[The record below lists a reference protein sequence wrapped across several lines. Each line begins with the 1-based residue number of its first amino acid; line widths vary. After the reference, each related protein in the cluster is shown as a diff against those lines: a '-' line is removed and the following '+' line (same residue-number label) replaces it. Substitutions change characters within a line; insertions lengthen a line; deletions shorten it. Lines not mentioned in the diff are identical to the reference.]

1 MNIVDEIF
9 GAFERRGGTA
19 YFGEPV
25 SVLEHSIQTAVAAER
40 AGAAPSLIVA
50 ALLHDIGHLIHSMP
64 EDVADRGINSQHEEL
79 ACNWLSQYFGPEI
92 TEPIRLHVAAK
103 RYLCRVE
110 PDYIRGLSPPSIK
123 SLGLQGGPLI
133 DEEAEEFIRSPYFQ
147 RAVLIRRWDDLA
159 KVPGLVT
166 PDLQHYRS
174 LLESTAR
181 KEVA

>member
-1 MNIVDEIF
+1 MNIVNEIF
-9 GAFERRGGTA
+9 EAFEKRGGTA

-25 SVLEHSIQTAVAAER
+25 SVLEHSIQAAVAAEQ
-40 AGAAPSLIVA
+40 AGAAPSLVVA
-50 ALLHDIGHLIHSMP
+50 ALLHDIGHLIHHMP
-64 EDVADRGINSQHEEL
+64 EDVADHGINLHHEEL
-79 ACNWLSQYFGPEI
+79 ACNWLSQYFGPEV

-110 PDYIRGLSPPSIK
+110 PEYIRGLSPASIQ

-133 DEEAEEFIRSPYFQ
+133 DEEAEEFTRSPYFQ
-147 RAVLIRRWDDLA
+147 RAILIRRWDDLA
-159 KVPGLVT
+159 KVPGLAA

-181 KEVA
+181 REVA

>member
-1 MNIVDEIF
+1 MKIVDEIF
-9 GAFERRGGTA
+9 DAFQKRGGAA

-25 SVLEHSIQTAVAAER
+25 SVLEHCLQAALAAEK
-40 AGAAPSLIVA
+40 AGAAPSLVAA
-50 ALLHDIGHLIHSMP
+50 ALLHDIGHVIHHFP
-64 EDVADRGINSQHEEL
+64 EDIADRGVDSGHEDL
-79 ACNWLSQYFGPEI
+79 ACNWLSPHFGAEV

-103 RYLCRVE
+103 RYLCAVD
-110 PDYIRGLSPPSIK
+110 PDYLGRLSPASIQ

-133 DEEAEEFIRSPYFQ
+133 EDEAEEFMRSPYSQ
-147 RAVLIRRWDDLA
+147 RAILVRRWDDLA